1 MSSISRRGGALNT
14 TWSTAGVCLLA
25 VLLAGNV
32 AAASSA
38 SHGNRDVDRDD
49 DDSKIE
55 IERADAD
62 ATLTWLFIHGRNLGI
77 KAPVVVLGGTPLVVE
92 SSSPTDVVAT
102 LPLGISAATYRLVLV
117 RHNGAEAI
125 FDVSIGGVGSQGP
138 AGAQGPAGPPGAP
151 GPIGPQGPAGPS
163 GATGPAG
170 PAGPPGQT
178 GPQGAIGPPGPV
190 GPTGAQGPAGPPGAA
205 GPIGPQGPAG
215 PPGQPGPQGAI
226 GPSGPVGPVGAQGPA
241 GPPGQTGPQGVVG
254 PPGPVGPDGAQGPAG
269 PPGAQGPAGAVGPQG
284 PAGPQGIPGPSGSAF
299 VALNTPPSARP
310 SCKDVLTLTGVHLS
324 GTYWLQR
331 SDGTLYLAFCD
342 MNTDGGGWTAV
353 FSGING
359 SSNVFDHFDVG
370 AYGAICTDPSNRCLR
385 RAPASIDPVNTEV
398 AVSCG
403 GAMVKFLIN
412 DLVYQWITSGTQNG
426 WISLS
431 STAASIGV
439 TPVNPNAF
447 PQMLWTGLG
456 PNTSFI
462 FNSQDMVAGAQFTF
476 AQSYNFQT
484 VFDGCNGQP
493 DQSSIVRIYYR

>member
-1 MSSISRRGGALNT
+1 MSRISRRGGALNT
-14 TWSTAGVCLLA
+14 KWSTAGVCLLA

-151 GPIGPQGPAGPS
+151 GPIGPQGPAGPI
-163 GATGPAG
+163 GATGP
-170 PAGPPGQT
+170 
-178 GPQGAIGPPGPV
+178 V
-190 GPTGAQGPAGPPGAA
+190 
-205 GPIGPQGPAG
+205 GPAG

-431 STAASIGV
+431 SSAASIGV